1 MKKGQNIITFLL
13 VIGLLAIFLTI
24 KVYKEYDKDY
34 KAKRTIS
41 IKNQITYKAK
51 RCFIESKCENNSTIS
66 DLYKNGYLKDNI
78 ISPKTGK
85 YLNLDTKLQYDNGVV
100 KVLWNEDEI

>member
-1 MKKGQNIITFLL
+1 MKKGQNLITFLL
-13 VIGLLAIFLTI
+13 IIGLLGIFLTI
-24 KVYKEYDKDY
+24 KVYKEYDKGY

-51 RCFIESKCENNSTIS
+51 RCFIENKCEDNSTIN
-66 DLYKNGYLKDNI
+66 DLYKNGYIKDKI

-85 YLNLDTKLQYDNGVV
+85 FLNLDTKIIYDGDEA
-100 KVLWNEDEI
+100 KVLWNEEEI